1 MQEMPMSF
9 VETRFPDDIA
19 YGSTG
24 GPGYSTDVVMT
35 VSGHEQ
41 RNVNWEHARARYNVA
56 HGVKSQ
62 TQLDALIAFFR
73 ARKGRAYGFRF
84 KDWSDYKAVNQL
96 LGEGDGSTV
105 QFQLVKYYDGGVTSE
120 TRIIHKPVQDM
131 VNIYVNS
138 VLQESGVAVD
148 YAAGTVAFTSAPPNG
163 ATISADFEFDVPVRF
178 DTDSL
183 SARLENYGAYSWND
197 IPLVELRMS

>member
-1 MQEMPMSF
+1 MSF
-9 VETRFPDDIA
+9 VETRFPEDVA

-56 HGVKSQ
+56 HGVKNQ
-62 TQLDALIAFFR
+62 MQLDALIAFFR

-84 KDWSDYKAVNQL
+84 KDWSDFKAINQN
-96 LGEGDGSTV
+96 LGEGNGSIT
-105 QFQLVKYYDGGVTSE
+105 QFQLVKHYQDGGASE
-120 TRIIHKPVQDM
+120 TRVIHKPVEGT
-131 VNIYVNS
+131 VNVYVDS
-138 VLQESGVAVD
+138 ILQEIGVTVD
-148 YAAGTVAFTSAPPNG
+148 YEAGMVSFSTAPASSAV
-163 ATISADFEFDVPVRF
+163 ISADFEFDVPVRF

-183 SARLENYGAYSWND
+183 SARLDNYGAYSWND
-197 IPLVELRMS
+197 ISLVELRIS